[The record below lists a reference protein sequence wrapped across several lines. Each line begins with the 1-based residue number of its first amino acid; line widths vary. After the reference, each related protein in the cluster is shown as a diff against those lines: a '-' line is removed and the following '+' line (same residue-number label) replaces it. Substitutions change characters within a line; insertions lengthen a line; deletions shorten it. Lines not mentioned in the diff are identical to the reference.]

1 MKFNNMQKQKN
12 KIIESLR
19 INSKDVG
26 SSEVQIGLLS
36 DKINSLSSHFKKNKN
51 DKHSTQGLLK
61 AVNLRKRLLEYLKK
75 RNPESYTK
83 ILTKLNLR
91 K

>member
-1 MKFNNMQKQKN
+1 MKKLKKEIINN
-12 KIIESLR
+12 LR

-36 DKINSLSSHFKKNKN
+36 DKINSLTKHFKQNKN
-51 DKHSTQGLLK
+51 DKHSTTGLLK
-61 AVNLRKRLLEYLKK
+61 AVNKRKSLLAYLKK
-75 RNPESYTK
+75 KNTESYKK
-83 ILTKLNLR
+83 IITKLNLR

>member
-1 MKFNNMQKQKN
+1 MNKKKK
-12 KIIESLR
+12 KIIDLLK

-36 DKINSLSSHFKKNKN
+36 EKINGLAEHFKKNKS
-51 DKHSTQGLLK
+51 DKHSTRGLLK
-61 AVNLRKRLLEYLKK
+61 AVNQRKRLLAYLKK
-75 RNPESYTK
+75 NNSESYK
-83 ILTKLNLR
+83 NIITKLNLR

>member
-1 MKFNNMQKQKN
+1 MSNQKKE
-12 KIIESLR
+12 IIDSLK

-36 DKINSLSSHFKKNKN
+36 NKINYLSDHFKKNKN
-51 DKHSTQGLLK
+51 DKHSTRGLLK
-61 AVNLRKRLLEYLKK
+61 AVNQRKRLLSYLKRK
-75 RNPESYTK
+75 NLDSYKK
-83 ILTKLNLR
+83 ILEKLNLR

>member
-1 MKFNNMQKQKN
+1 MQKQKN

-36 DKINSLSSHFKKNKN
+36 DKINNLS
-51 DKHSTQGLLK
+51 TI
-61 AVNLRKRLLEYLKK
+61 LKK
-75 RNPESYTK
+75 IRMTNIRQKDY
-83 ILTKLNLR
+83 
-91 K
+91 

>member
-1 MKFNNMQKQKN
+1 MKNNKK
-12 KIIESLR
+12 KIIDSLK

-36 DKINSLSSHFKKNKN
+36 KKIDNLSGHFEKNKN
-51 DKHSTQGLLK
+51 DKHSNRGLLF
-61 AVNLRKRLLEYLKK
+61 AVNQRKRLLQYLKK
-75 RNPESYTK
+75 NNLESYK
-83 ILTKLNLR
+83 NILTKLNLR

>member
-1 MKFNNMQKQKN
+1 MKKTK
-12 KIIESLR
+12 KDTIEVLK

-36 DKINSLSSHFKKNKN
+36 DKINNLSYHFKKNKN

-61 AVNLRKRLLEYLKK
+61 AVNRRKRLLKYLKSK
-75 RNPESYTK
+75 NPDSYTK

>member
-1 MKFNNMQKQKN
+1 MEKQKQE
-12 KIIESLR
+12 IISELK

-36 DKINSLSSHFKKNKN
+36 EKINYLTNHFKKNKN
-51 DKHSTQGLLK
+51 DKHSTKGLLK
-61 AVNLRKRLLEYLKK
+61 AVNQRKRLLEYLKK
-75 RNPESYTK
+75 KKPDSYAK
-83 ILTKLNLR
+83 ILTKLKLR

>member
-1 MKFNNMQKQKN
+1 MQKQKN

-36 DKINSLSSHFKKNKN
+36 DKINSLSNHFKKNKN
-51 DKHSTQGLLK
+51 DKHSTKGLLK
-61 AVNLRKRLLEYLKK
+61 AVNQRKRLLEYLKK
-75 RNPESYTK
+75 NNSESYK
-83 ILTKLNLR
+83 NILTKLNLR

>member
-1 MKFNNMQKQKN
+1 MKIKINNV
-12 KIIESLR
+12 IESLK

-36 DKINSLSSHFKKNKN
+36 DKINSLSNHFKKNKN
-51 DKHSTQGLLK
+51 DQHSTRGLLK
-61 AVNLRKRLLEYLKK
+61 AVNQRKRLLVYLKK
-75 RNPESYTK
+75 KNPESYTK
-83 ILTKLNLR
+83 VLTKLNLR

>member
-1 MKFNNMQKQKN
+1 MKN
-12 KIIESLR
+12 KKKEIINSFK

-26 SSEVQIGLLS
+26 SAEVQIGLLS
-36 DKINSLSSHFKKNKN
+36 EKINNLTNHFKKNKN
-51 DKHSTQGLLK
+51 DKHSTRGLVK
-61 AVNLRKRLLEYLKK
+61 AVNQRKRLLEYLKK
-75 RNPESYTK
+75 NNPDSYTK

>member
-1 MKFNNMQKQKN
+1 MKKSKKEVIQDLK
-12 KIIESLR
+12 

-36 DKINSLSSHFKKNKN
+36 EKINNLTSHFNKNKN
-51 DKHSTQGLLK
+51 DKHSTRGLIK
-61 AVNLRKRLLEYLKK
+61 AVNQRKRLLEYLK
-75 RNPESYTK
+75 RENAESYTT
-83 ILTKLNLR
+83 ILSKLNLR

>member
-1 MKFNNMQKQKN
+1 MQKRK
-12 KIIESLR
+12 KEIIDSLK

-36 DKINSLSSHFKKNKN
+36 EKINNLADHFKKNKN
-51 DKHSTQGLLK
+51 DKHSTRGLLRS
-61 AVNLRKRLLEYLKK
+61 VNQRKRLLEYLK
-75 RNPESYTK
+75 NNNNESYK
-83 ILTKLNLR
+83 NILDKLNLR

>member
-1 MKFNNMQKQKN
+1 MNKSKQE
-12 KIIESLR
+12 IIKSLK

-36 DKINSLSSHFKKNKN
+36 EKINNLSNHFKKNKN
-51 DKHSTQGLLK
+51 DRHSTRGLVK
-61 AVNLRKRLLEYLKK
+61 AVNLRKKLLDYLK
-75 RNPESYTK
+75 RNDSESYSK
-83 ILTKLNLR
+83 VLTKLKLR

>member
-1 MKFNNMQKQKN
+1 MQKQKN

-36 DKINSLSSHFKKNKN
+36 DKINNLANHFKKNKN
-51 DKHSTQGLLK
+51 DKHSTKGLVK
-61 AVNLRKRLLEYLKK
+61 AVNLRKRLLEYLKRK
-75 RNPESYTK
+75 NPESYAK

>member
-1 MKFNNMQKQKN
+1 MQKRKN
-12 KIIESLR
+12 NTIKSLR

-36 DKINSLSSHFKKNKN
+36 DKINSLSDHFKNNKN
-51 DKHSTQGLLK
+51 DKHSTKGLLK
-61 AVNLRKRLLEYLKK
+61 AVNLRKRLLEYLKRK
-75 RNPESYTK
+75 NPESYTK

>member
-1 MKFNNMQKQKN
+1 MQKQKKETIETL
-12 KIIESLR
+12 KI
-19 INSKDVG
+19 NPKDVG

-36 DKINSLSSHFKKNKN
+36 DKINSLSNHFEKNKN
-51 DKHSTQGLLK
+51 DKHSTKGLLK
-61 AVNLRKRLLEYLKK
+61 AVNLRKRLLEYLKRK
-75 RNPESYTK
+75 NPESYAK

>member
-1 MKFNNMQKQKN
+1 MKKK
-12 KIIESLR
+12 KKEIVESLR

-36 DKINSLSSHFKKNKN
+36 EKIENLTQHFKKNKN
-51 DKHSTQGLLK
+51 DKHSTRGLLK
-61 AVNLRKRLLEYLKK
+61 AVNQRKRLLEYLKGNNSELYK
-75 RNPESYTK
+75 K
-83 ILTKLNLR
+83 VLTKLKLR